1 MKLTN
6 ISAPPLVLSLD
17 YYYYYFYFIS
27 QTVRPFLYLL
37 PSIYRFLSFSSGQIK
52 KKNLILILV
61 FAINLGRFL
70 FLLNYLALVTLCTWY
85 ITSAMRVLFQLSY
98 SNTSIWLTCIYIA
111 MIYSHAH
118 FDQSWNSMP
127 PPPQIILA
135 VMYWFVFH
143 IECIFYFKEM
153 KPVQFH
159 QSAHANKKRGGRSN
173 Y

>member
-52 KKNLILILV
+52 KENLILILV

-127 PPPQIILA
+127 PPPSNHFGRYVL
-135 VMYWFVFH
+135 VCFSHRMYFLFQRNEASSVSS
-143 IECIFYFKEM
+143 E
-153 KPVQFH
+153 
-159 QSAHANKKRGGRSN
+159 RSC
-173 Y
+173 